1 MKRFI
6 FSAIAIAAV
15 ATACTESGLIDMP
28 DFYASEITFDPYI
41 GKAPVTKAE
50 DIDAD
55 YLFDSS
61 KEDPAFHVYAF
72 LHKGVDASN
81 NNAPIIDFRNPFMDK
96 DVWFD
101 PNAGESG
108 AGVWRYDGL
117 EYWPN
122 TPLAFVA
129 YNTDAESCITSHPSH
144 TEFEFTV
151 KDVIEDQ
158 VDLLITPFMPNQT
171 DSDEGGNTNV
181 NLVFKHVL
189 SRIGFSVIP
198 TSPSANVNIAIRSIK
213 LYGTFPSVGTVDLTS
228 NRDEVIIEATENTQ
242 ATTEK
247 RPYITAKTGTNV
259 DCYTLF
265 DGNHCFEINSAACLS
280 NNQIV
285 AKPIYPNAELHVDQ
299 EKWSD
304 RYVAMDED
312 EINPENRYMMLI
324 PCNPGADTY
333 IEVEYQLTSDIKRTA
348 KVQLDNW
355 VFKPGFAYEF
365 ILKVST
371 DSIDFEAQMGG
382 WTGSEAAAGPL
393 IPLS

>member
-6 FSAIAIAAV
+6 FSAIVLAATT
-15 ATACTESGLIDMP
+15 TACVESGLIDMP
-28 DFYASEITFDPYI
+28 DFYANEISFDPYI
-41 GKAPVTKAE
+41 GKAPITKAE

-55 YLFDSS
+55 ALKESS
-61 KEDPAFHVYAF
+61 QQAPAFHVYAF
-72 LHKGVDASN
+72 LHKTVEN
-81 NNAPIIDFRNPFMDK
+81 TTTIDFKNPFMDK

-101 PNAGESG
+101 KNAGEDH

-122 TPLAFVA
+122 TPLAFAA
-129 YNTDAESCITSHPSH
+129 YNSAAESSITSHPSH
-144 TEFEFTV
+144 TVFEFTV
-151 KDVIEDQ
+151 KDAVEEQ
-158 VDLLITPFMPNQT
+158 VDLLVTPFLTNQV
-171 DSDEGGNTNV
+171 DSEDGNKNV

-198 TSPSANVNIAIRSIK
+198 TNPSSSVDIAIRSIK
-213 LYGTFPSVGTVDLTS
+213 LYGSFPSVGTVDLTLTKEQEIS
-228 NRDEVIIEATENTQ
+228 ENVKEV
-242 ATTEK
+242 
-247 RPYITAKTGTNV
+247 RPYITPKTGTNV
-259 DCYTLF
+259 EVYSFF

-280 NNQIV
+280 NNQKV

-304 RYVAMDED
+304 RYVAMDEG

-324 PCNPGADTY
+324 PCEPGDNTY

-348 KVQLDNW
+348 MVQLNDW
-355 VFKPGFAYEF
+355 EFKPGFAYEF